1 MWVKYLLYIKYF
13 CCNLKTGKNINA
25 SKGVSED
32 GWMIKGLIALMFIQR
47 WDQKI
52 CWKGYQRH
60 KHRLW
65 LSLSYFRHFTLM
77 SKVTVYITYFT
88 TYFDKGQLR
97 SISLYDIYIANM
109 MVWLHL
115 ILILVLQIIRNK
127 VHIGNKS
134 INSRD
139 VLAIYFMPRTD
150 SKVL

>member
-13 CCNLKTGKNINA
+13 CCNLKNINA

-32 GWMIKGLIALMFIQR
+32 GWIIKGLIALMFIQR

-65 LSLSYFRHFTLM
+65 LSFSYLSHFTLM
-77 SKVTVYITYFT
+77 SKVTMYITYFT
-88 TYFDKGQLR
+88 TYFDKFVLR
-97 SISLYDIYIANM
+97 FISLYDIYIANM

-134 INSRD
+134 INSRV
-139 VLAIYFMPRTD
+139 VLTIYFMPRTD